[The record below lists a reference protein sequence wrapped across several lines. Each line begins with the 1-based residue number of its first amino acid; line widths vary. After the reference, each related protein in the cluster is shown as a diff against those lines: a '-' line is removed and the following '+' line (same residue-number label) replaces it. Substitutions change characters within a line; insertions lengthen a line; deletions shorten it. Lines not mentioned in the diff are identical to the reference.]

1 MIEPVTKE
9 TRFNELPQQIKQ
21 KMLNIYR
28 SSHQQYLSME
38 MLKPTKF
45 NLLYSQTQDLQT
57 RNLQKNFS
65 LVVES
70 AERLKRMWNGSKEDV
85 DFRYVHESLK
95 KSLEEFKEE
104 TMLYKKNEGNTEFLD
119 EITTTYMML
128 KNKLESLTRERR
140 M

>member
-1 MIEPVTKE
+1 MESITKE

-21 KMLNIYR
+21 KLINIYR

-57 RNLQKNFS
+57 RNLQKNFK
-65 LVVES
+65 LLVES
-70 AERLKRMWNGSKEDV
+70 AEKLKRMWNLNKDEV
-85 DFRYVHESLK
+85 DFRYLHESLK
-95 KSLEEFKEE
+95 KALEELNEE
-104 TMLYKKNEGNTEFLD
+104 VMLYKKNEESREFLD
-119 EITTTYMML
+119 EIMMTYAML
-128 KNKLESLTRERR
+128 RNKLENLTKEKR

>member
-1 MIEPVTKE
+1 MTEPITRE

-21 KMLNIYR
+21 KLINIYR

-57 RNLQKNFS
+57 RNLQKNFR
-65 LVVES
+65 LLVES
-70 AERLKRMWNGSKEDV
+70 AEKLKRMWYLCKDEV
-85 DFRYVHESLK
+85 DFRYLHENLK
-95 KSLEEFKEE
+95 KALDELKGEV
-104 TMLYKKNEGNTEFLD
+104 MLYKKNEGNTEFLD
-119 EITTTYMML
+119 EISMTYGML
-128 KNKLESLTRERR
+128 KNKLESLTKEKR

>member
-1 MIEPVTKE
+1 MEPITKE

-21 KMLNIYR
+21 KLINIYR

-57 RNLQKNFS
+57 RNLQKNFK
-65 LVVES
+65 LLVES
-70 AERLKRMWNGSKEDV
+70 AEKLKRMWNLNKDEV
-85 DFRYVHESLK
+85 DFRYLHENLK

-104 TMLYKKNEGNTEFLD
+104 VMLYKKNEGNTEFLD
-119 EITTTYMML
+119 EIAMTYAML
-128 KNKLESLTRERR
+128 RNKLESLTKERR
-140 M
+140 A

>member
-1 MIEPVTKE
+1 MESTTKE

-21 KMLNIYR
+21 KLINIYR

-57 RNLQKNFS
+57 RNLQKNFK
-65 LVVES
+65 LLVES
-70 AERLKRMWNGSKEDV
+70 AEKLKRMWNLNKDEV
-85 DFRYVHESLK
+85 DFRYLHESLK
-95 KSLEEFKEE
+95 KALEELNEE
-104 TMLYKKNEGNTEFLD
+104 VMLYKKNEESREFLD
-119 EITTTYMML
+119 EIMMTYAML
-128 KNKLESLTRERR
+128 RNKLESLTKEKR

>member
-1 MIEPVTKE
+1 MESITKE

-21 KMLNIYR
+21 KLINIYR

-57 RNLQKNFS
+57 RNLQKNFK
-65 LVVES
+65 LLVES
-70 AERLKRMWNGSKEDV
+70 AEKLKRMWNLNKDEA
-85 DFRYVHESLK
+85 DFRYLHENLK
-95 KSLEEFKEE
+95 KALEELKEE
-104 TMLYKKNEGNTEFLD
+104 VMLYKKNEENREFLD
-119 EITTTYMML
+119 EITMTYAML
-128 KNKLESLTRERR
+128 RNKLESLTKEKR

>member
-1 MIEPVTKE
+1 MMEPITKE

-21 KMLNIYR
+21 KLINIYR

-57 RNLQKNFS
+57 RNLQKNFK
-65 LVVES
+65 LLVES
-70 AERLKRMWNGSKEDV
+70 AEKLKRMWNLNKDEV
-85 DFRYVHESLK
+85 DFRYLHENLK

-104 TMLYKKNEGNTEFLD
+104 VMLYKKNEGNTEFLD
-119 EITTTYMML
+119 EIAMTYAML
-128 KNKLESLTRERR
+128 RNKLESLTKERR
-140 M
+140 A

>member
-1 MIEPVTKE
+1 MESITKE

-21 KMLNIYR
+21 KLINIYR

-57 RNLQKNFS
+57 RNLQKNFK
-65 LVVES
+65 LLVES
-70 AERLKRMWNGSKEDV
+70 AEKLKRMWNFNKDEV
-85 DFRYVHESLK
+85 DFRYLHENLK
-95 KSLEEFKEE
+95 KALEELKEE
-104 TMLYKKNEGNTEFLD
+104 VMLYKKNEENREFLD
-119 EITTTYMML
+119 EITTTYAML
-128 KNKLESLTRERR
+128 RNKLESLTKEKR